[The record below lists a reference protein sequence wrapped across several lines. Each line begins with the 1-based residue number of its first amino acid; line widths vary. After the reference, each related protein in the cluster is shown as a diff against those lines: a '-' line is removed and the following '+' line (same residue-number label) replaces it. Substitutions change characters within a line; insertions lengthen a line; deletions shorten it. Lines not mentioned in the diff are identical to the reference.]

1 MDVQTGHQI
10 VGFGP
15 DLMKL
20 FNCVDGTVIVTA
32 ERADPESVWTIK
44 ADGATD
50 TTATDRSSAI
60 GAMAEMALAVSPGTG
75 YSTLVPHGLAEQP

>member
-1 MDVQTGHQI
+1 MDVQTDHQI

-20 FNCVDGTVIVTA
+20 FNCADGTIIVTA
-32 ERADPESVWTIK
+32 ERTDPEGAWTIK
-44 ADGATD
+44 ADGAPD
-50 TTATDRSSAI
+50 ATATDRSTAI